1 MLLWQTNLKNGVCG
15 VEFDRK
21 DILMNKLGAAT
32 LESKFTLFDLRTF
45 SNTTGFASSTEAAQ
59 KSTIWGIKH
68 TPQNRDLFVTLG
80 GNGALNLYRYVYP
93 TQRSLKDPDGNER
106 GVMGKI

>member
-1 MLLWQTNLKNGVCG
+1 
-15 VEFDRK
+15 
-21 DILMNKLGAAT
+21 MNKLGAAT
-32 LESKFTLFDLRTF
+32 LESKFTIFDLRTF